1 MRMRSTG
8 LGKTELVGRI
18 DDMTRAG
25 DYLILHVRTT
35 EPVLWHV
42 RTAMSMGDLLRIMV
56 LLFKPLNLLFVLTHL
71 HKPNPESFSDY

>member
-25 DYLILHVRTT
+25 DYLILHVGTT
-35 EPVLWHV
+35 EPVRWHV
-42 RTAMSMGDLLRIMV
+42 RTAVSMGDLFRIAV
-56 LLFKPLNLLFVLTHL
+56 LILKPSNLLFILTHL
-71 HKPNPESFSDY
+71 YNPNPKVSPEY